1 MMETKQ
7 QVIAMG
13 GGGFSMEPENL
24 LLDRYIIQ
32 QARKPKPSVC
42 FLPHATD
49 DAIRYSFRFF
59 KTFSQL
65 DVQPTHL
72 SLFHPHTADIES
84 FLMEQDIIY
93 VGGGNTKSMMAIW
106 REWKMDIFLRQAYE
120 NATILS
126 GLSAGANCWFEQCST
141 DSIPGEFSV
150 LSCLGIIPGSF
161 CPHYDGEKDRR
172 PSLHQ
177 LLSENK
183 IKNGYAADDGAAA
196 HFVNGQLVSAISS
209 RPHAKVYQVGMI
221 DNQVVEKTIETRY
234 LGDRSS

>member
-1 MMETKQ
+1 METKQ

-32 QARKPKPSVC
+32 QARNPRPSVC

-49 DAIRYSFRFF
+49 DATRYSFRFY
-59 KTFSQL
+59 KTFTQL
-65 DVQPTHL
+65 DVRPTHL

-84 FLMEQDIIY
+84 FLMEQDVIY

-106 REWKMDIFLRQAYE
+106 REWQMDIFLRRAYE
-120 NATILS
+120 NGTILS

-141 DSIPGEFSV
+141 DSIPGELSV
-150 LSCLGIIPGSF
+150 LSCLGIVSGSF
-161 CPHYDGEKDRR
+161 CPHYDSEAERR

-177 LLSENK
+177 LLRAGK
-183 IKNGYAADDGAAA
+183 IVNGYAADDGAAA
-196 HFVNGQLVSAISS
+196 HFINGRLFCAIGS
-209 RPHAKVYQVGMI
+209 RPHAKVYQVEAI
-221 DNQVVEKTIETRY
+221 DKQAIEKSIETRY
-234 LGDRSS
+234 LEE